1 MTRKFLFGMAMVL
14 LVQSTASAQLMQP
27 NARNGAVLGGVSGAV
42 IGGIIGKQNNE
53 TPEGALIGGAVG
65 AVAGGLIGNGVE
77 QRQRA
82 QQQQQWAQQQ
92 HYHHHPSNYNTYR
105 TVPSR
110 TTVVTAPGVTVADV
124 LAMTRNGVGESVIIN
139 HIYSTGMQRRID
151 TNEIISLHQQG
162 VPENVI
168 NAMQQ
173 APLRNSFSGS
183 TTVTGGQ
190 ATTIM
195 TPPGGTVIV
204 QEQYGTPNYTAPTY
218 TAPTYVQPRPAYYQS
233 VPTRRGF

>member
-1 MTRKFLFGMAMVL
+1 MTRKFLVGLAMA
-14 LVQSTASAQLMQP
+14 LVAQSTVAAQQP
-27 NARNGAVLGGVSGAV
+27 QGTRNGAVIGGVSGAV
-42 IGGIIGKQNNE
+42 IGGIIGKQNDE
-53 TPEGALIGGAVG
+53 IPEGALIGGAVG
-65 AVAGGLIGNGVE
+65 AVAGGLLGHGYD

-82 QQQQQWAQQQ
+82 YQQQQWSQPPQ
-92 HYHHHPSNYNTYR
+92 HYHRHPTNYNTYR
-105 TVPSR
+105 TVPTR
-110 TTVVTAPGVTVADV
+110 TTVVPNPGVTISDV

-139 HIYSTGMQRRID
+139 HIYATGLQRRID

-162 VPENVI
+162 VSENII

-173 APLRNSFSGS
+173 APLRSAFTGT

-204 QEQYGTPNYTAPTY
+204 QEQYGSPAY
-218 TAPTYVQPRPAYYQS
+218 TAPTYVQPYPTYYQN
-233 VPTRRGF
+233 TTKRRGF